1 MTYPVNEQN
10 WQKRSYDSY
19 GPHFRIET
27 ANPEL
32 GMCGNIAYNLY
43 GYADSG
49 DTANLGLKGNGLFDI
64 FADQCITIDGGA
76 KVEGGGVCVN
86 IIGSKG
92 DVAITAM
99 DSGDVV
105 IKGRNIILDADGGN
119 IEMIARGGKVDIDS
133 GELIATKQRTTRINA
148 KKTHIT
154 GGKIDIGGSTGVTLL
169 TSKGPIKVNKFLA
182 NEGSFLQQCF
192 QGLAA
197 AASIGKYAG
206 APQGGLGGGQGNPTN
221 RRGSGVR

>member
-1 MTYPVNEQN
+1 MTTAAENQN
-10 WQKRSYDSY
+10 WQKRQYDSY

-32 GMCGNIAYNLY
+32 GVCGNIAYNLY

-99 DSGDVV
+99 ENGDVR
-105 IKGRNIILDADGGN
+105 ISGRNIILDADEN
-119 IEMIARGGKVDIDS
+119 IEMTAGGKVEIDS
-133 GELIATKQRTTRINA
+133 AELLATKQNTTRINA
-148 KKTHIT
+148 KKTSIS
-154 GGKIDIGGSTGVTLL
+154 GGNIDIGGSTGVTLI
-169 TSKGPIKVNKFLA
+169 TPRGPIKVNRFVA
-182 NEGSFLQQCF
+182 RDVSWASNVF
-192 QGLAA
+192 QGTAA
-197 AASIGKYAG
+197 AASLGKF
-206 APQGGLGGGQGNPTN
+206 
-221 RRGSGVR
+221 V

>member
-1 MTYPVNEQN
+1 MTTAAENQN
-10 WQKRSYDSY
+10 WQKRQYDSY

-32 GMCGNIAYNLY
+32 GVCGNIAYNLY

-92 DVAITAM
+92 DIAITAM
-99 DSGDVV
+99 ENGDVR
-105 IKGRNIILDADGGN
+105 ISGRNIILDADEN
-119 IEMIARGGKVDIDS
+119 IEMTAGGKVEIDS
-133 GELIATKQRTTRINA
+133 AELLATKQNTTRINA
-148 KKTHIT
+148 KKTSIS
-154 GGKIDIGGSTGVTLL
+154 GGNIDIGGSTGVTLI
-169 TSKGPIKVNKFLA
+169 TPRGPIKVNRFVA
-182 NEGSFLQQCF
+182 RDVSWASNVF
-192 QGLAA
+192 QGTAA
-197 AASIGKYAG
+197 AASLGKF
-206 APQGGLGGGQGNPTN
+206 
-221 RRGSGVR
+221 V

>member
-1 MTYPVNEQN
+1 MTSAAENQN
-10 WQKRSYDSY
+10 WQKRQYDSY

-32 GMCGNIAYNLY
+32 GVCGNIAYNLY

-99 DSGDVV
+99 ENGDVR
-105 IKGRNIILDADGGN
+105 ISGRNIILDADEN
-119 IEMIARGGKVDIDS
+119 IEMTAGGKVEIYS
-133 GELIATKQRTTRINA
+133 AELLATKQNTTRINA
-148 KKTHIT
+148 KKTSIS
-154 GGKIDIGGSTGVTLL
+154 GGNIDIGGSTGVTLI
-169 TSKGPIKVNKFLA
+169 TPRGPIKVNRFVA
-182 NEGSFLQQCF
+182 RDVSWASNVF
-192 QGLAA
+192 QGTAA
-197 AASIGKYAG
+197 AASLGKF
-206 APQGGLGGGQGNPTN
+206 
-221 RRGSGVR
+221 V